1 MKFISSLIAAAAALA
16 LVPAAHAVS
25 LQGGAAQTVAGNLV
39 DDFSTDGLLSFDL
52 GLQTLQPVTLNFVVG
67 ANDGGSLPFA
77 ALVSNFLGY
86 NVQSLN
92 ISLGNGVTFDMLG
105 TAIPA
110 FNSATVGLLNGSE
123 ALVSVAGVG
132 EGVHVELG
140 NVFGDTPGATDWMLN
155 LNGLQAGQSFS
166 MTITTAVPE
175 PSAIAMV
182 LAGLGVAAGVA
193 RRRQT

>member
-25 LQGGAAQTVAGNLV
+25 LQGGAVQTVAGSNV
-39 DDFSTDGLLSFDL
+39 EDFSTDGFLSFDL

-67 ANDGGSLPFA
+67 ANDGGALAFA
-77 ALVSNFLGY
+77 ALVQNFLGY

-92 ISLGNGVTFDMLG
+92 ISLGNGVTFDLLG
-105 TAIPA
+105 TAIPT
-110 FNSATVGLLNGSE
+110 FSTATVGLLNSSE
-123 ALVSVAGVG
+123 ALVSVAAPG
-132 EGVHVELG
+132 EGLDVELG
-140 NVFGDTPGATDWMLN
+140 NVFGDTAGAADWMLN

-193 RRRQT
+193 RRRQA